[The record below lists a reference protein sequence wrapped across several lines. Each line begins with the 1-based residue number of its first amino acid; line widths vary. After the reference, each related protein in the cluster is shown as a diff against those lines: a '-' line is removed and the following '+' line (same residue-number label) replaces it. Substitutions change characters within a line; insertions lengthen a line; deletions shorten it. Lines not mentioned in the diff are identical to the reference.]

1 MDDHADKPSSGEE
14 LDYLSISE
22 ARKRLLSLPDRL
34 RERPAAVAV
43 TRREKPVLAIMPWEL
58 YESIMET
65 LEIMGD
71 EELMAALRQS
81 IADVEAGRT
90 FTMDE
95 VGRELDI

>member
-1 MDDHADKPSSGEE
+1 MDDEADESFSDEE

-34 RERPAAVAV
+34 REKPEAIAV

-71 EELMAALRQS
+71 EKLMAALRQS

-95 VGRELDI
+95 VGRELGL